1 MAIQKITILSHS
13 RAAMFQANLKDKP
26 IYLIRIFDAPRL
38 TVAPYAELKYPEQ
51 FKTIKSYIFDDV
63 YHLQDEERFRLFKD
77 EIAQKILTDFDNDGK
92 DCKTLLVHC
101 RAGISRSPAVAIA
114 LSEIFHL
121 KTPEQIAEM
130 KKNFSFYN
138 KKVYNTLLRVS
149 HR

>member
-1 MAIQKITILSHS
+1 MAIQQVMILSHTW
-13 RAAMFQANLKDKP
+13 AAKFKANYSKDKP
-26 IYLIRIFDAPRL
+26 IYLIRIFDSPNL
-38 TVAPYAELKYPEQ
+38 PIVSYAKLKYPEQ
-51 FKTIKSYIFDDV
+51 FQLIRSYTFDDS
-63 YHLQDEERFRLFKD
+63 QFSDDERILFND
-77 EIAQKILTDFDNDGK
+77 EIAEQIITDFDNEGK

-130 KKNFSFYN
+130 KKQFSFYN
-138 KKVYNTLLRVS
+138 KRVYNTLLRVS

>member
-1 MAIQKITILSHS
+1 MAIQQIMILSHS
-13 RAAMFQANLKDKP
+13 RAAKFKANSKDKP

-51 FKTIKSYIFDDV
+51 FQTIKSYIFDDS
-63 YHLQDEERFRLFKD
+63 QFSDDERILFND
-77 EIAQKILTDFDNDGK
+77 EIAERIITDFDNEAK
-92 DCKTLLVHC
+92 DCQTLLVHC

-130 KKNFSFYN
+130 KKQFSFYN
-138 KKVYNTLLRVS
+138 KRVYNTLLRVS
-149 HR
+149 K